1 MAFTVELYTFS
12 KKLNST
18 ARPSVSGSS
27 YNCVLKDGCGIMSPV
42 IKLDLG
48 LTFSPD
54 GFNYAYI
61 PEFGRYYFV
70 KEWFFL
76 DRLWYCYLEE
86 DTLATWRDNIGS
98 QSFYILRAANAFDG
112 RISDDMYPTMPDPVI
127 TVLSPTDPGSWSGL
141 FSSGHFVISVIC
153 KGADT
158 GTRYYVT
165 DLAGLQALTSALMN
179 DTGWLNVPQDITQ
192 GGIDENL
199 LRTLY
204 NPWQYITSIKWY
216 PFKPDTVAGS
226 GSSSMSYGW
235 WNINLSGGTVET
247 LADSAYHSNTF
258 IFTLTKHPQAA
269 ARGGYLNAAP
279 FTRMRLVIPPIGDI
293 VIDPTPFINKTQ
305 LWAVVHTD
313 CKTGQAFL
321 LIRDTSY
328 NVYEI
333 RRAEIGV
340 EMPVTQIAVDKL
352 SQAETVITGAAAVA
366 RDTLVTGA
374 QATNVSNLI
383 NPVAG
388 ALETGA
394 SAAQTAITA
403 THAIAD
409 GIRSAVPQMETRGVR
424 GSTAAFQENIRLY
437 IEHFELAAEDNQNNG
452 RPLCRIR
459 TPASLQGYM
468 LVRDGHVNIA
478 GNAGEIAAVK
488 AYLESG
494 FYYE

>member
-18 ARPSVSGSS
+18 ARPSGSGSS

-61 PEFGRYYFV
+61 PDFGRYYFV

-86 DTLATWRDNIGS
+86 DTLATWRDNIGG
-98 QSFYILRAANAFDG
+98 QSFYILRAAYAHDG
-112 RISDDMYPTMPDPVI
+112 EVTDDMYPTKSKPTI
-127 TVLSPTDPGSWSGL
+127 TRAALNDTLWYGNL
-141 FSSGHFVISVIC
+141 SSGYFVISVIC
-153 KGADT
+153 KGAAT
-158 GTRYYVT
+158 GVKYYVT
-165 DLAGLQALTSALMN
+165 NITGLQGLNNALMN
-179 DTGWLNVPQDITQ
+179 SASWLQVPQDITE

-199 LRTLY
+199 LRTLF
-204 NPWQYITSIKWY
+204 NPFQYISSVKWY
-216 PFKPDTVAGS
+216 PFKPHTVAGS
-226 GSSSMSYGW
+226 SSSSMNYGW
-235 WNINLSGGTVET
+235 WSINLSSGSVET
-247 LADSAYHSNTF
+247 LDTSSYAGTHLSSYFA
-258 IFTLTKHPQAA
+258 IPKHPQAA
-269 ARGGYLNAAP
+269 LRGKYLNAAP
-279 FTRMRLVIPPIGDI
+279 FTRFSVQIQPFGYIVVDPAPFIDETLMLVEIDVDTTTGRGILKILAGGTVVEMR
-293 VIDPTPFINKTQ
+293 VIDF
-305 LWAVVHTD
+305 
-313 CKTGQAFL
+313 
-321 LIRDTSY
+321 
-328 NVYEI
+328 
-333 RRAEIGV
+333 GV
-340 EMPVTQIAVDKL
+340 EMPISQIAVDKL
-352 SQAETVITGAAAVA
+352 AQAETVITGAAAVA
-366 RDTLVTGA
+366 RDTLITGA

-403 THAIAD
+403 THSIAD
-409 GIRSAVPQMETRGVR
+409 GIRASIPQMETKGSR
-424 GSTAAFQENIRLY
+424 GSTAAFAETVLLIT
-437 IEHFELAAEDNQNNG
+437 EHYLLVDEDLLNNG
-452 RPLCRIR
+452 RPLCQIR

-468 LVRDGHVNIA
+468 LVRDGHVDIA

-488 AYLESG
+488 AYLEAG